1 MAIAPSSRLGGVFT
15 SIWTIAMLAELT
27 ITNFAIIERL
37 SLAFDA
43 GFNVFTG
50 ETGAGKSIIIDAVSM
65 LLGGRA
71 DSNIIRADTD
81 LSTIEGI
88 FRLTDQERITIAP
101 LLEGDAL
108 QNETPNVLILAREI
122 RRSGY
127 NVCRVNGRAVRL
139 SFLEGVG
146 RHLVDIHGQSEHLSL
161 LHERVHLDF
170 LDRYGGLESEHQALA
185 EQVRA
190 VRAVRRELDDLFH
203 SERELSRRADL
214 LRYQIDEI
222 DGAHLKPGE
231 DTDLAQERN
240 RLANAEKLT
249 DLCQETLVLLSEG
262 QDEQAAVVD
271 LLGQAVRTLSNLVRV
286 DPQMEPHFQ
295 NAKELEYRLD
305 DLVSILRD
313 YQDEIQFSPARL
325 NQIEGRLELI
335 HRLQR
340 KYGDSI
346 NEVLA
351 FGAQAAAE
359 LDQIEHSEE
368 RIAELQAQE
377 SALLRRI
384 GEMGAGLSVQRR
396 EAGANLAKAVEAE
409 LGELKMEG
417 ARFAVDIRWAE
428 REQGAIVE
436 QPPPDIDLPPG
447 RYAFDTSGL
456 DRVAF
461 VIAPNGGEPLKPL
474 AKVASGGETSRLMLA
489 LKTALARADQIPT
502 LIFDEIDQ
510 GIGGRI
516 GGIVGKKLSGLA
528 QTDTAM
534 GRQVF
539 CVTHLPQL
547 AGYADAHLR
556 VRKIVSQ
563 GRTRT
568 VVEQIKGE
576 TRVQELAQM
585 LGGETESTRHIA
597 RELLSRPD

>member
-1 MAIAPSSRLGGVFT
+1 
-15 SIWTIAMLAELT
+15 MLAQLT

-43 GFNVFTG
+43 GFSVLTG
-50 ETGAGKSIIIDAVSM
+50 ETGAGKSILIDAVSM

-71 DSNIIRADTD
+71 DSNVIRADTD

-88 FRLTDQERITIAP
+88 FHLTDQERITLAP
-101 LLEGDAL
+101 LLEEDAL
-108 QNETPNVLILAREI
+108 QNEPPNVLILAREI
-122 RRSGY
+122 RRSGH

-139 SFLEGVG
+139 GVLESIG

-161 LHERVHLDF
+161 LYERAHLDF
-170 LDRYGGLESEHQALA
+170 LDRYGGLESERQALA

-190 VRAVRRELDDLFH
+190 LRAVRHDLGDLLH

-222 DGAHLKPGE
+222 DGAHLQPGQ

-249 DLCQETLVLLSEG
+249 DLSQEALVLLSEG
-262 QDEQAAVVD
+262 QDEQAAAVD
-271 LLGQAVRTLSNLVRV
+271 LLGQAVRVLSNLVRI

-295 NAKELEYRLD
+295 NAQELEYRLD
-305 DLVSILRD
+305 DLVGALRD
-313 YQDEIQFSPARL
+313 YQETIQFSPARL
-325 NQIEGRLELI
+325 NQVEDRLDLI

-368 RIAELQAQE
+368 RIAELQARE
-377 SALLRRI
+377 SDLLRRI
-384 GEMGAGLSVQRR
+384 GEMGAALSARR
-396 EAGANLAKAVEAE
+396 RKAGTSLAEAVEAE
-409 LGELKMEG
+409 LGKLKMEG
-417 ARFAVDIRWAE
+417 ARFAVDVRWVE
-428 REQGAIVE
+428 HEQGVIVE
-436 QPPPDIDLPPG
+436 RPPAGLDLLPG
-447 RYAFDTSGL
+447 RYAFDTGGL

-461 VIAPNGGEPLKPL
+461 VIAPNVGEPLKPL

-489 LKTALARADQIPT
+489 LKTALAHADQIPT

-516 GGIVGKKLSGLA
+516 GGIVGRKLLGLS
-528 QTDTAM
+528 QTDTNV

-556 VRKIVSQ
+556 VVKTVSQ

-568 VVEQIKGE
+568 VVEPIAGE
-576 TRVQELAQM
+576 TRIQELAQM
-585 LGGETESTRHIA
+585 LGGETESTKHIA
-597 RELLSRPD
+597 RELMGRPD